1 MRERK
6 WCKIFLIGKKLRLGN
21 TCPRIQAMGHQMG
34 RISRKVGRRMSSF
47 AHLLLEQLR
56 MGAKP
61 DKRDCLLF
69 GVDPNNQEIVLD
81 VALHATDELAG

>member
-1 MRERK
+1 
-6 WCKIFLIGKKLRLGN
+6 
-21 TCPRIQAMGHQMG
+21 
-34 RISRKVGRRMSSF
+34 MSSF